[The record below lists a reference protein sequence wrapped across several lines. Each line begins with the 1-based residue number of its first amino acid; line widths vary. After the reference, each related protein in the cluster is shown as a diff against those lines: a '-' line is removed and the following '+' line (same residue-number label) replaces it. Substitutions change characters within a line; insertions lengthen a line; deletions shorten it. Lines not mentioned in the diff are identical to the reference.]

1 MKFKATKNNFP
12 KIETFVAKWKGKNYN
27 ITENDEF
34 YFYID
39 SKEIIFYYQHD
50 GEEYPLSTIKFNMS
64 LHLLNNEYYD
74 KLRALEET
82 EFKVETILNVNNI
95 IDVDAIFEKM
105 INVLKSI
112 PDVEDN
118 DNK

>member
-1 MKFKATKNNFP
+1 
-12 KIETFVAKWKGKNYN
+12 
-27 ITENDEF
+27 
-34 YFYID
+34 
-39 SKEIIFYYQHD
+39 
-50 GEEYPLSTIKFNMS
+50 MS
-64 LHLLNNEYYD
+64 LHLLNNESYD

-82 EFKVETILNVNNI
+82 EFKVETMLNVNNI